1 MWVLTRLNTVLSKL
15 SYSLA
20 MLIVAIMVM
29 ALSLSAITRY
39 ISGTGYD
46 WLIELPPILVCWLV
60 FPLLGPLLKEGNHI
74 QVDFISSV
82 VPSGVILYIKVAM
95 NMTAFL
101 ASLVFFKAGYDATML
116 YYRLGQMME
125 LELDW
130 QEKVKLVLEVHQV
143 AICIFLLMFIHMI
156 YLREVRKIYFL
167 NAQYQLQMQ
176 H

>member
-1 MWVLTRLNTVLSKL
+1 MLVLTRLNNFLSKL

-39 ISGTGYD
+39 VSGTGYD

-74 QVDFISSV
+74 QVDFLSSLV
-82 VPSGVILYIKVAM
+82 SPTANRYIKILM
-95 NMTAFL
+95 NITAFL
-101 ASLVFFKAGYDATML
+101 ASLVFFKAGFDATML

-125 LELDW
+125 LELDIPIW
-130 QEKVKLVLEVHQV
+130 W
-143 AICIFLLMFIHMI
+143 M
-156 YLREVRKIYFL
+156 YLSFPVGFVILSLFSIEMTIQSILDAKKIQREP
-167 NAQYQLQMQ
+167 N
-176 H
+176 

>member
-1 MWVLTRLNTVLSKL
+1 MLVLTRLNNFLSKL

-39 ISGTGYD
+39 VSGTGYD

-74 QVDFISSV
+74 QVDFLSSLV
-82 VPSGVILYIKVAM
+82 SPTGNKYIKILM
-95 NMTAFL
+95 NITAFL
-101 ASLVFFKAGYDATML
+101 ASLIFFKAGFDATML

-125 LELDW
+125 LELDIPIW
-130 QEKVKLVLEVHQV
+130 WMYLSFPVGFVILALFSME
-143 AICIFLLMFIHMI
+143 MTIHSI
-156 YLREVRKIYFL
+156 LDARKIQREP
-167 NAQYQLQMQ
+167 N
-176 H
+176 